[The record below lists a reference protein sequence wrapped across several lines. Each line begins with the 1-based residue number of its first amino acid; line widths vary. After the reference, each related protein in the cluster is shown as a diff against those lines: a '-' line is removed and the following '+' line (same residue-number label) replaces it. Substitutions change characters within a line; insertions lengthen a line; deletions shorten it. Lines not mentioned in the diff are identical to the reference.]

1 MTIYFHIDILSF
13 ACRLEGT
20 HSSCLSRQ
28 IRALSYRLING
39 SELYLVSSTIST
51 IFGSLLWGFVASIPL
66 VAGAVLAS
74 FVNLKKSIIASTMA
88 FGAGVLVAALTFS
101 LIEEAYNLVNDLVP
115 VVLGFTLGGLSYS
128 IANHILNRKRGTKNR
143 KRSHGENAGGG
154 KDASGIALMVGSL
167 MDNIPENMALGI
179 SLVAGGT
186 VNIVLIAA
194 IFISNF
200 PEGLASSQGMK
211 KNGKSTKQILL
222 LWAIVVAI
230 GTVSSAIGFSVLA
243 NANKDVVSIALSY
256 ASGAI
261 LVMIAES
268 MIPEAFEEGGSKI
281 GLATMAGFAVAF
293 VLGRVGGG

>member
-1 MTIYFHIDILSF
+1 MI
-13 ACRLEGT
+13 
-20 HSSCLSRQ
+20 
-28 IRALSYRLING
+28 
-39 SELYLVSSTIST
+39 
-51 IFGSLLWGFVASIPL
+51 
-66 VAGAVLAS
+66 AGAALAS
-74 FVNLKKSIIASTMA
+74 YVNLKKSIIAPIMA
-88 FGAGVLVAALTFS
+88 FGAGVLIAALTFS

-128 IANHILNRKRGTKNR
+128 IANYILNRKSGTKNR

-154 KDASGIALMVGSL
+154 KDASGIALMIGSL

-179 SLVAGGT
+179 SIVAGGT
-186 VNIVLIAA
+186 VNMVLIAA

-211 KNGKSTKQILL
+211 NSGRSIRKILL

-230 GTVSSAIGFSVLA
+230 GTISSAIGFSILA
-243 NANKDVVSIALSY
+243 NVNKAVVSIALSY

-261 LVMIAES
+261 LVMLAES

-281 GLATMAGFAVAF
+281 GLAAMAGFVVAF
-293 VLGRVGGG
+293 ILGRIGG

>member
-1 MTIYFHIDILSF
+1 
-13 ACRLEGT
+13 
-20 HSSCLSRQ
+20 
-28 IRALSYRLING
+28 
-39 SELYLVSSTIST
+39 
-51 IFGSLLWGFVASIPL
+51 
-66 VAGAVLAS
+66 
-74 FVNLKKSIIASTMA
+74 MA

-128 IANHILNRKRGTKNR
+128 IANHILNRKGGSKNR

-154 KDASGIALMVGSL
+154 KDASGVALMVGSL

-179 SLVAGGT
+179 SIVAGGGS
-186 VNIVLIAA
+186 VNPVLIAA

-211 KNGKSTKQILL
+211 SNGKSTKKILL
-222 LWAIVVAI
+222 LWTIVVII
-230 GTVSSAIGFSVLA
+230 GTISSAIGFSILSNVS
-243 NANKDVVSIALSY
+243 KDIVSIALSY

-261 LVMIAES
+261 LVMLAES
-268 MIPEAFEEGGSKI
+268 MIPEAFEEGGSRI
-281 GLATMAGFAVAF
+281 GLATMAGFVVAF

>member
-1 MTIYFHIDILSF
+1 M
-13 ACRLEGT
+13 
-20 HSSCLSRQ
+20 
-28 IRALSYRLING
+28 
-39 SELYLVSSTIST
+39 YLVSSTIST
-51 IFGSLLWGFVASIPL
+51 ISDSLLWGFVASIPL

-74 FVNLKKSIIASTMA
+74 FVNLKKSIIASIMA

-128 IANHILNRKRGTKNR
+128 IANYILNRKRGTKNR
-143 KRSHGENAGGG
+143 KRSYGENAGGG

-211 KNGKSTKQILL
+211 NNGKSTKKILL
-222 LWAIVVAI
+222 LWTVVVAI
-230 GTVSSAIGFSVLA
+230 GTISSAIGFSVLA
-243 NANKDVVSIALSY
+243 NVNKDIVSVALSY

-261 LVMIAES
+261 LVMLAES

-293 VLGRVGGG
+293 VLGRVGG

>member
-1 MTIYFHIDILSF
+1 
-13 ACRLEGT
+13 
-20 HSSCLSRQ
+20 
-28 IRALSYRLING
+28 
-39 SELYLVSSTIST
+39 
-51 IFGSLLWGFVASIPL
+51 
-66 VAGAVLAS
+66 
-74 FVNLKKSIIASTMA
+74 MA

-128 IANHILNRKRGTKNR
+128 IANYILNIKSSGTKNR

-154 KDASGIALMVGSL
+154 KNASGIALMIGSL

-179 SLVAGGT
+179 SLVAGGGT

-211 KNGKSTKQILL
+211 NNGKSITKILL
-222 LWAIVVAI
+222 LWIIVVAI
-230 GTVSSAIGFSVLA
+230 GTISSAVGFSVLA
-243 NANKDVVSIALSY
+243 NVNKYIVSIALSY

-261 LVMIAES
+261 LVMLAES
-268 MIPEAFEEGGSKI
+268 MIPEAFEEGGESKI
-281 GLATMAGFAVAF
+281 GLATMAGFVVAF
-293 VLGRVGGG
+293 VLGRVGSG